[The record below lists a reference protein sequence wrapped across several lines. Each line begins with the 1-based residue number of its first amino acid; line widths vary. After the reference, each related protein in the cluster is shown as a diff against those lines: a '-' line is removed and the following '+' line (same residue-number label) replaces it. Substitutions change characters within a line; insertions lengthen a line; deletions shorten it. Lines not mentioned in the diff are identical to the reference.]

1 MANLTVTID
10 DDTLRRAR
18 SRAIENGTSVNAMI
32 RDFLEAFAGADLD
45 KARADLLQHAA
56 EFQGSSGPGGRSW
69 TRDDVHER

>member
-56 EFQGSSGPGGRSW
+56 EFQGSSAPGGRSW
-69 TRDDVHER
+69 TRDDAYER